1 MGQIVHIS
9 YDYKIIMKKSAR
21 HLILLSIDISI
32 MDCLQTNYRYHL
44 TLFPPTSQ
52 QIVLVLPLFNQTF
65 FLILHTNI
73 EKINF
78 P

>member
-9 YDYKIIMKKSAR
+9 YDYKIVMKKSAR
-21 HLILLSIDISI
+21 HLVLLSSDISI

-52 QIVLVLPLFNQTF
+52 QIVLVLPLFKPF
-65 FLILHTNI
+65 FLFCILI
-73 EKINF
+73 
-78 P
+78 